1 MLNTGNTPRPDKTFY
16 YLDIARATCARSTC
30 LNKRW
35 GAVIVKDDEII
46 STGYNGSPRGRKNCC
61 DIGECYRI
69 KNNIPRGTHYES
81 CRSIHAEANAIISAA
96 RHDMMHGVM
105 YIYGWDVVHN
115 CIVPKPDSCMMCKRM
130 IINADIT
137 EVIFADP
144 EGFHFDNRYGYGYRS
159 QHVQQWVEDDDMPV
173 YGQGY

>member
-1 MLNTGNTPRPDKTFY
+1 
-16 YLDIARATCARSTC
+16 
-30 LNKRW
+30 
-35 GAVIVKDDEII
+35 
-46 STGYNGSPRGRKNCC
+46 
-61 DIGECYRI
+61 
-69 KNNIPRGTHYES
+69 
-81 CRSIHAEANAIISAA
+81 
-96 RHDMMHGVM
+96 MHGIM
-105 YIYGWDVVHN
+105 YIYGWDAVHN

-130 IINADIT
+130 IINAGIT